1 MKQVAR
7 APQKHCID
15 GIDGF
20 VPSKIINKCQICQL
34 TQNLFLQ
41 TNKKKQS
48 FAGKGQDGKLQ
59 YLR

>member
-7 APQKHCID
+7 AAQKHC
-15 GIDGF
+15 IDGF

-34 TQNLFLQ
+34 TQNIFLQ